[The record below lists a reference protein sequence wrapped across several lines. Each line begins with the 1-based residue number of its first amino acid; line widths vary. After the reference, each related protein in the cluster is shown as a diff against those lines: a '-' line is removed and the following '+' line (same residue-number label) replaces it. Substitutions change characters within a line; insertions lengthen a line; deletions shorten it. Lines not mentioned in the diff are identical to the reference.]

1 MPIPTLTPRS
11 HTATAPWRSA
21 RSLPSR
27 TGSVSRKR
35 RIIVR
40 YVLPI
45 GGALILLGILS
56 TVALFAYYSRDL
68 PDPNGIIDRT
78 VAQSTKIYARDG
90 STLLY
95 EIHGEERRTV
105 VDLEVIPDHLKWA
118 TIDTED
124 KDFYK
129 HGGIDLRGMLRGAF
143 RTVFSLGSKEQGG
156 STITQQF
163 IKNSILTNEKTI
175 TRKIKEAVLAY
186 QIERRFTKDQ
196 ILKLY
201 FNEIPYGRNA
211 YGAEAASRVFFGK
224 PVQDISLD
232 EAALLAALP
241 QAPTYYSPDGNHR
254 DALVGRQHYV
264 LDRMVDQGHLTQAEA
279 EAAKQIDTLN
289 KVIPKREAI
298 VAPHFVIYVRE
309 QITEKYGEK
318 LVEQGGLKVTT
329 TLEPNLQSLAESAVS
344 NGMAK
349 IEKYGGSNAAL
360 VALNPNTGQIL
371 ALVGSRDYFDTE
383 HDGNVNVALRP
394 RQPGSSFK
402 PIVYAQAFKA
412 GYTPETILYDLRT
425 NFGGSPAYV
434 PSNYD
439 GQEHGQVTMRQAL
452 AGSLNISAVKTLYLA
467 GIDKVLELAHAMGY
481 TTLNEPD
488 RYGLSLTLGGGEVK
502 LLDHV
507 AAFSV
512 FANDGR
518 RVPVV
523 SVLKIEDRSGK
534 VLEEAKEIEGERV
547 LDENVSRLIT
557 SILSDNG
564 ARSFIFGSRNWLTLD
579 DRPVAAKTGTTN
591 DFRDAWTVGFTPNF
605 AAGVWAGNNDNS
617 EMGRGADGSVIAAPI
632 WNDFMRRAVSGA
644 KVVGFKAPRPNNA
657 DKPVLQG
664 KLGGQT
670 IKVDSITGQEIPASC
685 LDVYPKEF
693 IKDQL
698 IEEIHSILHYVDKA
712 NPRGPVPDRPEKD
725 PQYQRWEEP
734 VRAWA
739 AQAGRV
745 AQRPPAEDCGLRDP
759 KHNPKVSLNEPTN
772 GTVVTGTTMSVAA
785 TVQAEAAATVSVQL
799 DYQEVASLK
808 SAPYATTLDISGLS
822 AGRHSLKLIATDALG
837 RVGSIE
843 IEFSRSNDPT
853 SATLYFTNPSP
864 GQTIDLSAGAVK
876 LSVFASDPDGVSEVR
891 LVITNASNQQATLS
905 AVASSD
911 NKYSAD
917 WLPAAAGDYRL
928 TAILIDQTGG
938 QTTSDALAVTIVAD

>member
-1 MPIPTLTPRS
+1 M
-11 HTATAPWRSA
+11 
-21 RSLPSR
+21 
-27 TGSVSRKR
+27 V
-35 RIIVR
+35 
-40 YVLPI
+40 
-45 GGALILLGILS
+45 LLGILS

-105 VDLEVIPDHLKWA
+105 IDLGAIPEKMKWA

-129 HGGIDLRGMLRGAF
+129 HGGIDFRGLLRGAF
-143 RTVFSLGSKEQGG
+143 RTIFSFGTTEQGG

-163 IKNSILTNEKTI
+163 IKNSILTPEKTL

-196 ILKLY
+196 ILKMY

-211 YGAEAASRVFFGK
+211 YGIEAASQVYFGK
-224 PVQDISLD
+224 SVDGLTLD
-232 EAALLAALP
+232 ESAMLAALP
-241 QAPTYYSPDGNHR
+241 QAPTYYSPDGNHT

-264 LDRMVDQGHLTQAEA
+264 LNRMVEQGHLTKDEA
-279 EAAKQIDTLN
+279 EAAKQVDTLE
-289 KVIPKREAI
+289 KVLPKREAI
-298 VAPHFVIYVRE
+298 RAPHFVIYVRE
-309 QITEKYGEK
+309 QLTEKYGEK
-318 LVEQGGLKVTT
+318 LVEQGGLKVIT
-329 TLEPNLQSLAESAVS
+329 TLEPNLQSLAESAVT
-344 NGMAK
+344 NGLAK
-349 IEKYGGSNAAL
+349 VERYGGSNAAL

-371 ALVGSRDYFDTE
+371 ALVGSRDYFDIE
-383 HDGNVNVALRP
+383 HDGNVNVVLRP

-402 PIVYAQAFKA
+402 PIVYAQAFRA
-412 GYTPETILYDLRT
+412 GYTPETMLYDLRT

-439 GQEHGQVTMRQAL
+439 GQEHGPVSMRQAL
-452 AGSLNISAVKTLYLA
+452 AGSLNIPAVKTLYLA
-467 GIDKVLELAHAMGY
+467 GINKVLDLAHAMGY
-481 TTLNEPD
+481 TTLNDPD

-534 VLEEAKEIEGERV
+534 VLEETKEIEGERV

-564 ARSFIFGSRNWLTLD
+564 ARSFIFGARNWLTLG

-605 AAGVWAGNNDNS
+605 AAGVWVGNNDNS
-617 EMGRGADGSVIAAPI
+617 EMGRGADGSVVAAPI
-632 WNDFMRRAVSGA
+632 WNDFMRRAVAGA
-644 KVVGFKAPRPNNA
+644 KVVGFKAPKANNA

-670 IKVDSITGQEIPASC
+670 IKVDSVTGKKIPASC
-685 LDVYPKEF
+685 LDSYPKEF

-698 IEEIHSILHYVDKA
+698 VEEIHSILYYVDRA
-712 NPRGPVPDRPEKD
+712 NPRGPVPDQPEKD

-739 AQAGRV
+739 EKNGRV
-745 AQRPPAEDCGLRDP
+745 SSRPAAEDCHLREGAN
-759 KHNPKVSLNEPTN
+759 NPTITISEP
-772 GTVVTGTTMSVAA
+772 VTGATVAGSTLSVRA
-785 TVQAEAAATVSVQL
+785 TVQAKASASVLFQLDYQAAATVTSPPFN
-799 DYQEVASLK
+799 A
-808 SAPYATTLDISGLS
+808 TLDISGLES
-822 AGRHSLKLIATDALG
+822 GNHSLKLIATDAIG
-837 RVGSIE
+837 RVGWLE
-843 IEFSRSNDPT
+843 IQFNKPAGPAT
-853 SATLYFTNPSP
+853 SATLYFINPSP
-864 GQTIDLSAGAVK
+864 GATISLSDGTVRLAV
-876 LSVFASDPDGVSEVR
+876 VASDPDGISGVVFA
-891 LVITNASNQQATLS
+891 VTGPQNQLLS
-905 AVASSD
+905 LPAGAASD
-911 NKYSAD
+911 NNYAAS
-917 WLPAAAGDYRL
+917 WLPAGAGDYRL
-928 TAILIDQTGG
+928 VATLTDLTGAQTL
-938 QTTSDALAVTIVAD
+938 TDALSVAITAD